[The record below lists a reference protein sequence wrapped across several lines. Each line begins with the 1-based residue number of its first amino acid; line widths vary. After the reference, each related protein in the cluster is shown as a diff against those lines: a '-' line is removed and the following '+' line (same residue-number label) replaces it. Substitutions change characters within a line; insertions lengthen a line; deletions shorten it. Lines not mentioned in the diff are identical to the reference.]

1 MKSATSLT
9 STPIRSASSPMDS
22 EVCSAAMSL
31 AAVASLSWTLASE
44 ESVWDS
50 VVLAWPSVA
59 LSCANVPRAFASVG
73 VIPETIPV
81 RSPETAAK
89 ESSALEAFGSAFWP
103 KSVWAWPRL
112 VAPV

>member
-1 MKSATSLT
+1 M
-9 STPIRSASSPMDS
+9 
-22 EVCSAAMSL
+22 
-31 AAVASLSWTLASE
+31 SWTLASE

-81 RSPETAAK
+81 RLPETAAK